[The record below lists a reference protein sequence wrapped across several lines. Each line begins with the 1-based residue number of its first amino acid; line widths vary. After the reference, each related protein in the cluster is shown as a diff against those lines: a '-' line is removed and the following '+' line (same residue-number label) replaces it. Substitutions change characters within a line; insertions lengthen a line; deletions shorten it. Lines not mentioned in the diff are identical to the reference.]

1 MWIHKTLWL
10 ALRDGEVDAVSA
22 TEQGARE
29 QSEDVLRCDMCDE
42 WGFGI
47 LRPLLLLDALLA
59 HHWDSAENC
68 CSCGVR
74 LEVDPRF
81 SAYDMWLGHVLSIR
95 PDPRSTSVAKW
106 FWQARRSQ
114 CYKQRSNSSRG
125 GKRENRKITKTKKG
139 WRNPRWFVRR
149 PVLRQQSPRVR
160 RCEGRGHAQQLQRWS
175 RVWRPWRPGRR
186 GEGRSSR
193 ECGSLG
199 R

>member
-10 ALRDGEVDAVSA
+10 ALRDGEVDSVSA

-42 WGFGI
+42 WVFGT

-106 FWQARRSQ
+106 FWQARRSMHPLSTKEKEILEE
-114 CYKQRSNSSRG
+114 CTLRSLADIASEHISAG
-125 GKRENRKITKTKKG
+125 E
-139 WRNPRWFVRR
+139 P
-149 PVLRQQSPRVR
+149 PV
-160 RCEGRGHAQQLQRWS
+160 
-175 RVWRPWRPGRR
+175 
-186 GEGRSSR
+186 
-193 ECGSLG
+193 
-199 R
+199 